1 MATATQFL
9 AKPWVRWAIIGL
21 VVVLLI
27 VLPLILPAF
36 ANQTLARIGV
46 FAVAVLG
53 LNVVMGY
60 TGQVSLGQIFFL
72 GLGAYVTAYGASQD
86 WNIVVIFL
94 LACLIPAAAG
104 LLVALAAA
112 RLGGLAIASPPS
124 RAAARAMSRPV
135 TAGMRHA
142 STKTT
147 TMFQSCCTP

>member
-1 MATATQFL
+1 MAAATQFL

-60 TGQVSLGQIFFL
+60 TGQVSLGQIFFV
-72 GLGAYVTAYGASQD
+72 GVGAYVTAYGVNND
-86 WNIVVIFL
+86 WNIAIM
-94 LACLIPAAAG
+94 I
-104 LLVALAAA
+104 A
-112 RLGGLAIASPPS
+112 RE
-124 RAAARAMSRPV
+124 
-135 TAGMRHA
+135 TAKPHTG
-142 STKTT
+142 
-147 TMFQSCCTP
+147 